1 MNNLINRFLFE
12 YFENVLSGKNAVIW
26 SARWYWATMT
36 GMIRQTRRYQRWWIP
51 INYVNSEDDYYNAD
65 NIDDN
70 FDDDEDNDAD
80 DDTDNDDDD
89 NDDVNN
95 DDILSFYLLLTEH

>member
-1 MNNLINRFLFE
+1 MHDDI
-12 YFENVLSGKNAVIW
+12 
-26 SARWYWATMT
+26 ATMT

-51 INYVNSEDDYYNAD
+51 INYANSEDDYYNAD

-80 DDTDNDDDD
+80 DNTDNDDDD

>member
-1 MNNLINRFLFE
+1 MQNAGLKFIHLAQRQIINT
-12 YFENVLSGKNAVIW
+12 AVVFW
-26 SARWYWATMT
+26 GFSDSPFW
-36 GMIRQTRRYQRWWIP
+36 
-51 INYVNSEDDYYNAD
+51 SEDDYYNAD

>member
-1 MNNLINRFLFE
+1 MHDDI
-12 YFENVLSGKNAVIW
+12 
-26 SARWYWATMT
+26 ATMT
-36 GMIRQTRRYQRWWIP
+36 GMIRQRRRYQRWWIR
-51 INYVNSEDDYYNAD
+51 INYANSEDDYYNAD

-80 DDTDNDDDD
+80 DDTDNDNDD

>member
-1 MNNLINRFLFE
+1 MHDDI
-12 YFENVLSGKNAVIW
+12 
-26 SARWYWATMT
+26 ATMT
-36 GMIRQTRRYQRWWIP
+36 GMIRQRRRYQRWWIP
-51 INYVNSEDDYYNAD
+51 INYANSEDDYYNAD
-65 NIDDN
+65 TIDDN

-95 DDILSFYLLLTEH
+95 DDILSLYLLLTEH

>member
-51 INYVNSEDDYYNAD
+51 INYANSEDDYYNAD